1 MRKVELE
8 RERRRE
14 MTELYDDLKENILA
28 CKVKGTET
36 NLLTYLNKPV
46 SGGIQIFAD
55 NVLCPQTVMTKRFLW
70 IRSSSSC
77 HNIFVIIT
85 EL

>member
-28 CKVKGTET
+28 CKVKVVEE
-36 NLLTYLNKPV
+36 NMLTFRKKPV
-46 SGGIQIFAD
+46 SEGIQIFPH
-55 NVLCPQTVMTKRFLW
+55 LL
-70 IRSSSSC
+70 I
-77 HNIFVIIT
+77 
-85 EL
+85 